1 MHAHDPSRLVV
12 ASRNPG
18 KLREIADLL
27 AVHGIAVV
35 GIDRFPDVPEVV
47 EDGRSFA
54 ENAAKKA
61 GETALRLSEWVLGE
75 DSGLQV
81 DALKGAPGIFSA
93 RYSGPGAT
101 DAANNAK
108 LIQELADVPSERR
121 TARYICNVALADPTG
136 TIRLQLEAACHGRIT
151 MDPRGTNGFGYDPY
165 FLIPEYHR
173 TFGELSP
180 SVKRHLSH
188 RGRAFERLL
197 PGLVRLLKDGADAPK

>member
-1 MHAHDPSRLVV
+1 MNAHDPSRLVV

-27 AVHGIAVV
+27 SVHGIAVV

-108 LIQELADVPSERR
+108 LMQELADVPSERR
-121 TARYICNVALADPTG
+121 TARYICNVALADATG
-136 TIRLQLEAACHGRIT
+136 TVRLQLEAACHGRIT

-188 RGRAFERLL
+188 RGRAFERLI